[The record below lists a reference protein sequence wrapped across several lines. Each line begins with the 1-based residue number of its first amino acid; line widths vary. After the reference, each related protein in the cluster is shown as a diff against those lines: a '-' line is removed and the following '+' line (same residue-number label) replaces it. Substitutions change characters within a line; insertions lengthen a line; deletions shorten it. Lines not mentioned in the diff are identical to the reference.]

1 MLSVG
6 GELRRQ
12 AFVAKT
18 VMSDAPENLILVY
31 LRRIDTKVDLLADD
45 VRDLKGR
52 VSAVENGLI
61 AVRRD
66 LVLLAE
72 ADARQQVAIDR
83 LGARVDRVDT
93 RLDLRDT

>member
-1 MLSVG
+1 M
-6 GELRRQ
+6 
-12 AFVAKT
+12 AKT